1 MNNAIAHPSK
11 PSCYTF
17 SPQYLLVLQLRFNQ
31 PERKKYS
38 GWGELHVADM
48 YNVVRPRMDASVLNN
63 HIFSCHFSLNNTL

>member
-38 GWGELHVADM
+38 GWGELHVAD
-48 YNVVRPRMDASVLNN
+48 NVQCR
-63 HIFSCHFSLNNTL
+63 